1 MAFLG
6 IADPAGARRRE
17 HGQRPALTTYTS
29 NKFTLAFQKRKAASY
44 RHVKNKVDT
53 CREGEAMLAVLCRK
67 ACGWNPIQSLL
78 PNRGFS
84 VRSPV
89 VHTPGLEWAGVWV

>member
-17 HGQRPALTTYTS
+17 HGQRPTLTTYPS

-53 CREGEAMLAVLCRK
+53 CGEGEAMSAALCRN
-67 ACGWNPIQSLL
+67 ALGILFNLCCLTEAFQCGRQSSTRLD
-78 PNRGFS
+78 
-84 VRSPV
+84 
-89 VHTPGLEWAGVWV
+89 